1 MPIAIE
7 MPKLS
12 DTMTEGT
19 LVRWIKKVGD
29 NVAVGDVLAE
39 VETDKATMEME
50 AFDEGILSE
59 IYVQDG
65 GKVEVGQKLALLVG
79 KDEKVEPAAAK
90 TAPEEKVTPQKD
102 QQKAVE
108 AAPKPTTAEL
118 KAGAPPEPGKG
129 EPPMDARSAPLE
141 PEAIGRVKASP
152 LARKV
157 AAEMGVNLETLHGSG
172 PGGRIVREDV
182 LAAAKAPPPRPPGP
196 PQPVTPKTPAF
207 APALEDKKIALSGM
221 RRTIA
226 ARLLE
231 SKTTIPHFYLQAEID
246 AEPLTRLRQEIN
258 AAAESAGVGK
268 LTVNDFIL
276 KATAVAATRVPLA
289 NAAFAGDSIVQFAN
303 VQLACAVAVE
313 EGLVTPVI
321 REAQK
326 KSVSQLSV
334 EIKDLAARA
343 RSKKLK
349 PEEYQGGTITV
360 SNLGGYGVE
369 QFYAIVNPPQAVIV
383 SVGTIVKKPVINAAG
398 QVVPGQRII
407 LGVSCDHRVVDG
419 AVGAQLLGELKKFL
433 ENPTL
438 VLISKRLYEIRPCRH
453 RRRSRRLCRGNPR
466 CPTWQESCLRRN
478 GEGRGNM
485 S

>member
-29 NVAVGDVLAE
+29 SVAVGDVLAE

-50 AFDEGILSE
+50 AFDEGVLAE

-65 GKVEVGQKLALLVG
+65 NKVEVGQRLALLADKG
-79 KDEKVEPAAAK
+79 EKVDADGTNPATEIKTTPEKEEDNPDDASTKEASETKPALQKKEDTPDIVRTKESKAGETPAAAQ
-90 TAPEEKVTPQKD
+90 TAKNSQI
-102 QQKAVE
+102 
-108 AAPKPTTAEL
+108 APIES
-118 KAGAPPEPGKG
+118 KAG
-129 EPPMDARSAPLE
+129 DR
-141 PEAIGRVKASP
+141 IKASP
-152 LARKV
+152 LAKKM
-157 AAEMGVNLETLHGSG
+157 AAELGVDLGRLQGSG

-182 LAAAKAPPPRPPGP
+182 VAAGKSISSKQA
-196 PQPVTPKTPAF
+196 VTPKLPTIVPA
-207 APALEDKKIALSGM
+207 PEDKKIPISGM
-221 RRTIA
+221 RKTIA

-246 AEPLTRLRQEIN
+246 AEPLTSLRQTVN
-258 AAAESAGVGK
+258 AAAESAGLGK

-276 KATAVAATRVPLA
+276 KATAVAASRIPLV
-289 NAAFAGDSIVQFAN
+289 NAAFSGDSIIQFAN
-303 VQLACAVAVE
+303 VQLACAVAVD

-321 REAQK
+321 REAQRK
-326 KSVSQLSV
+326 TIVQISA
-334 EIKDLAARA
+334 EIKDLASRA

-369 QFYAIVNPPQAVIV
+369 QFYAIINPPQAVIV

-398 QVVPGQRII
+398 QLAPGQRII

-419 AVGAQLLGELKKFL
+419 AVGAQFLGELKRFL

-438 VLISKRLYEIRPCRH
+438 LLI
-453 RRRSRRLCRGNPR
+453 
-466 CPTWQESCLRRN
+466 
-478 GEGRGNM
+478 
-485 S
+485 

>member
-50 AFDEGILSE
+50 AFDEGILTE

-65 GKVEVGQKLALLVG
+65 NKVEVGQKLAILL
-79 KDEKVEPAAAK
+79 
-90 TAPEEKVTPQKD
+90 
-102 QQKAVE
+102 
-108 AAPKPTTAEL
+108 
-118 KAGAPPEPGKG
+118 GKG
-129 EPPMDARSAPLE
+129 EKIDSGASQPVQENKASPEKKGGQPVAAASKEPIAAPAPGTAQGEKNSEPASAVP
-141 PEAIGRVKASP
+141 ASTGRVKASP
-152 LARKV
+152 LAKKV
-157 AAEMGVNLETLHGSG
+157 AAELGVDLGTLQGSG

-182 LAAAKAPPPRPPGP
+182 VASGKSTTSAPPPPPKP
-196 PQPVTPKTPAF
+196 EAVPQPAAPKAQTVV
-207 APALEDKKIALSGM
+207 PALEDKKLPLSGM
-221 RRTIA
+221 RKTIA

-246 AEPLTRLRQEIN
+246 AEPLTHLRQSIN
-258 AAAESAGVGK
+258 AAAETAGLGK

-289 NAAFAGDSIVQFAN
+289 NAAFGGDSIIQFAN

-321 REAQK
+321 REAQN
-326 KSVSQLSV
+326 KSISQISAA
-334 EIKDLAARA
+334 IKDLAARA

-360 SNLGGYGVE
+360 SNLGAYGVE
-369 QFYAIVNPPQAVIV
+369 QFYAIINPPQAVIV
-383 SVGTIVKKPVINAAG
+383 SVGTIVKKPVMNATG
-398 QVVPGQRII
+398 QIVPGQRII

-419 AVGAQLLGELKKFL
+419 AVGAQFLGELKKFL

-438 VLISKRLYEIRPCRH
+438 LL
-453 RRRSRRLCRGNPR
+453 L
-466 CPTWQESCLRRN
+466 
-478 GEGRGNM
+478 
-485 S
+485 

>member
-1 MPIAIE
+1 MPITIE

-29 NVAVGDVLAE
+29 NIAIGDVLAE

-50 AFDEGILSE
+50 AFDEGVLSE

-65 GKVEVGQKLALLVG
+65 NKVEVGQKLALLLG
-79 KDEKVEPAAAK
+79 KGEKNDSVTGPKPAAENK
-90 TAPEEKVTPQKD
+90 PAPEKEGDRP
-102 QQKAVE
+102 E
-108 AAPKPTTAEL
+108 AAPEAAKES
-118 KAGAPPEPGKG
+118 G
-129 EPPMDARSAPLE
+129 EPKASVSTQSSPDSKPAPVDASTA
-141 PEAIGRVKASP
+141 GRIKASP
-152 LARKV
+152 LAKKV
-157 AAEMGVNLETLHGSG
+157 AAEMGIDLGGLQGSG

-182 LAAAKAPPPRPPGP
+182 VRAGQSTPPKLEARPQSVAPKPAAI
-196 PQPVTPKTPAF
+196 V
-207 APALEDKKIALSGM
+207 PALEDKKIPLSGM
-221 RRTIA
+221 RKTIA

-246 AEPLTRLRQEIN
+246 AEPLTTLRQTIN
-258 AAAESAGVGK
+258 AAAESAGLGK

-276 KATAVAATRVPLA
+276 KATASAAARVPLA
-289 NAAFAGDSIVQFAN
+289 NASFGGDSIIQFAN
-303 VQLACAVAVE
+303 VQLACAVAVD

-326 KSVSQLSV
+326 KSIGQISAA
-334 EIKDLAARA
+334 IKDLASRA

-360 SNLGGYGVE
+360 SNLGSYGVE
-369 QFYAIVNPPQAVIV
+369 QFYAIINPPQAVIV

-398 QVVPGQRII
+398 EVVPGQRIV

-419 AVGAQLLGELKKFL
+419 AVGAQFLGELKKFL

-438 VLISKRLYEIRPCRH
+438 MLL
-453 RRRSRRLCRGNPR
+453 
-466 CPTWQESCLRRN
+466 
-478 GEGRGNM
+478 
-485 S
+485 

>member
-29 NVAVGDVLAE
+29 TVAVGDVLAE

-50 AFDEGILSE
+50 AFDEGVLTE
-59 IYVQDG
+59 IYVKDG
-65 GKVEVGQKLALLVG
+65 EKVQIGQKLALLSG
-79 KDEKVEPAAAK
+79 QDEKPPSTAPSQVKEPTPEQAGKPKAAPAEEAAAIIK
-90 TAPEEKVTPQKD
+90 TPTVNAETQPSKD
-102 QQKAVE
+102 Q
-108 AAPKPTTAEL
+108 APDDAQRETLEPTA
-118 KAGAPPEPGKG
+118 
-129 EPPMDARSAPLE
+129 DAR
-141 PEAIGRVKASP
+141 IKASP
-152 LARKV
+152 LARKI
-157 AAEMGVNLETLHGSG
+157 AAQMGVDLARLQGSG
-172 PGGRIVREDV
+172 PAGRIVRDDV
-182 LAAAKAPPPRPPGP
+182 VAAAQTTSPKKPAT
-196 PQPVTPKTPAF
+196 PQPPSTKPQPLIVA
-207 APALEDKKIALSGM
+207 AEDKKIPLSGM
-221 RRTIA
+221 RKTIA

-231 SKTTIPHFYLQAEID
+231 SKTTIPHFYLQAQID
-246 AEPLTRLRQEIN
+246 AEPMMSLRQLIN
-258 AAAESAGVGK
+258 PAAEAAGLGK

-289 NAAFAGDSIVQFAN
+289 NATFNGDSIIQFAN
-303 VQLACAVAVE
+303 VQLACAVAVD
-313 EGLVTPVI
+313 EGLITPVI

-326 KSVSQLSV
+326 KTISQLSA

-369 QFYAIVNPPQAVIV
+369 QFFAIINPPQAVIV
-383 SVGTIVKKPVINAAG
+383 SVGTILNTPVINAAG

-419 AVGAQLLGELKKFL
+419 AVGAKFLGELKKLL
-433 ENPTL
+433 EAPAL
-438 VLISKRLYEIRPCRH
+438 MLI
-453 RRRSRRLCRGNPR
+453 
-466 CPTWQESCLRRN
+466 
-478 GEGRGNM
+478 
-485 S
+485 

>member
-19 LVRWIKKVGD
+19 LVRWLKKVGD
-29 NVAVGDVLAE
+29 NIAVGDVLAE

-50 AFDEGILSE
+50 AFDEGVLTE

-65 GKVEVGQKLALLVG
+65 NKVEVGQKLALLM
-79 KDEKVEPAAAK
+79 
-90 TAPEEKVTPQKD
+90 
-102 QQKAVE
+102 
-108 AAPKPTTAEL
+108 
-118 KAGAPPEPGKG
+118 GKG
-129 EPPMDARSAPLE
+129 EKVDSTPSQPVQENQPAPEKKEEKTAAAQPKETAETKAPVKPQGQQNSESAP
-141 PEAIGRVKASP
+141 ADGATAGRLKASP
-152 LARKV
+152 LAKKV
-157 AAEMGVNLETLHGSG
+157 AAELGVDLGTLQGSG

-182 LAAAKAPPPRPPGP
+182 VAASKSTPPKQEAVPQSAPAKAP
-196 PQPVTPKTPAF
+196 ALS
-207 APALEDKKIALSGM
+207 PALEDKKIPLSGM
-221 RRTIA
+221 RKTIA

-246 AEPLTRLRQEIN
+246 AEPLTHLRQSIN
-258 AAAESAGVGK
+258 AAAESAGLGK

-303 VQLACAVAVE
+303 IQLACAVAVD

-321 REAQK
+321 RAAQN
-326 KSVSQLSV
+326 KSITQISAA
-334 EIKDLAARA
+334 IKDLASRA

-360 SNLGGYGVE
+360 SNLGAYGVE
-369 QFYAIVNPPQAVIV
+369 QFYAIINPPQAVIV
-383 SVGTIVKKPVINAAG
+383 SAGAIVKKPVVNADG
-398 QVVPGQRII
+398 QIVPGQRII

-419 AVGAQLLGELKKFL
+419 AVGAQFLGELRKFL

-438 VLISKRLYEIRPCRH
+438 LL
-453 RRRSRRLCRGNPR
+453 L
-466 CPTWQESCLRRN
+466 
-478 GEGRGNM
+478 
-485 S
+485 

>member
-29 NVAVGDVLAE
+29 KVAVGDVLAE

-50 AFDEGILSE
+50 AFDEGVLTE

-65 GKVEVGQKLALLVG
+65 NKVEVGQKLALLLAKG
-79 KDEKVEPAAAK
+79 EKAESSEPKPVEENK
-90 TAPEEKVTPQKD
+90 TAPPTKEDKPATAPAKQSATVDTPVLPQS
-102 QQKAVE
+102 QQNSESQPSK
-108 AAPKPTTAEL
+108 AAPE
-118 KAGAPPEPGKG
+118 
-129 EPPMDARSAPLE
+129 
-141 PEAIGRVKASP
+141 GRVKASP
-152 LARKV
+152 LAKKV
-157 AAEMGVNLETLHGSG
+157 AAELGVDLSAIQGSG

-182 LAAAKAPPPRPPGP
+182 VAAGKSTPAAPPKKEAAPAPAAAKAP
-196 PQPVTPKTPAF
+196 AF
-207 APALEDKKIALSGM
+207 VPALEDKKISLSGM
-221 RRTIA
+221 RKTIA

-231 SKTTIPHFYLQAEID
+231 SKTTIPHFYLQAEVD
-246 AEPLTRLRQEIN
+246 AEPLTTLRQSIN
-258 AAAESAGVGK
+258 AAAESAGLGK

-276 KATAVAATRVPLA
+276 KATAVAAARVPLA
-289 NAAFAGDSIVQFAN
+289 NAAFGGDSILQFAD

-321 REAQK
+321 REAQN
-326 KSVSQLSV
+326 KSISQISAA
-334 EIKDLAARA
+334 IKDLASRA

-360 SNLGGYGVE
+360 SNLGAYGVE
-369 QFYAIVNPPQAVIV
+369 QFYAIINPPQAVIV
-383 SVGTIVKKPVINAAG
+383 SVGTIVKKPVINSAG
-398 QVVPGQRII
+398 QIVPGQRII

-419 AVGAQLLGELKKFL
+419 AVGAQFLGELKKFL

-438 VLISKRLYEIRPCRH
+438 LL
-453 RRRSRRLCRGNPR
+453 L
-466 CPTWQESCLRRN
+466 
-478 GEGRGNM
+478 
-485 S
+485 

>member
-29 NVAVGDVLAE
+29 TVAVGDVLAE

-50 AFDEGILSE
+50 AFDEGVLTE
-59 IYVQDG
+59 IYVKDG
-65 GKVEVGQKLALLVG
+65 EVVQIGQKLALLVG
-79 KDEKVEPAAAK
+79 QDEKSDSKTAKPSQAKAPPPKPVGEPKAEIAEEPATTTHEPSDKAK
-90 TAPEEKVTPQKD
+90 IQPAKD
-102 QQKAVE
+102 QADGTQRD
-108 AAPKPTTAEL
+108 T
-118 KAGAPPEPGKG
+118 
-129 EPPMDARSAPLE
+129 LE
-141 PEAIGRVKASP
+141 PTPSTRIKASP

-157 AAEMGVNLETLHGSG
+157 AAEMGVDLTSLQGSG
-172 PGGRIVREDV
+172 PAGRIVRDDVVAAAQTTPEKKPATPQPPSPKPQPV
-182 LAAAKAPPPRPPGP
+182 LAAA
-196 PQPVTPKTPAF
+196 
-207 APALEDKKIALSGM
+207 EDKKIPLSGM
-221 RRTIA
+221 RKTIA

-231 SKTTIPHFYLQAEID
+231 SKTTIPHFYLQAQID
-246 AEPLTRLRQEIN
+246 AEPMMSLREQIN
-258 AAAESAGVGK
+258 RAAEAAGLGK

-276 KATAVAATRVPLA
+276 KATALAATRVPLA
-289 NAAFAGDSIVQFAN
+289 NAAFNGDSIIQFAN

-326 KSVSQLSV
+326 KTIAQLSA

-369 QFYAIVNPPQAVIV
+369 QFFAILNPPQAVIV
-383 SVGTIVKKPVINAAG
+383 SVGTIVNTPVVNAAG
-398 QVVPGQRII
+398 QIVPGKRIV

-419 AVGAQLLGELKKFL
+419 AVGAQFLGELKKLL
-433 ENPTL
+433 ETPAFM
-438 VLISKRLYEIRPCRH
+438 LI
-453 RRRSRRLCRGNPR
+453 
-466 CPTWQESCLRRN
+466 
-478 GEGRGNM
+478 
-485 S
+485 